1 MFLGRNRSVFCSVG
15 VKCESFC
22 LKDWLPTCNE
32 MLQVSRYEETVLNA
46 IRQLEE
52 KIVEEEEA
60 GFEAQS
66 KSAPKSKQGWMGWVK
81 SKISST

>member
-1 MFLGRNRSVFCSVG
+1 
-15 VKCESFC
+15 
-22 LKDWLPTCNE
+22 
-32 MLQVSRYEETVLNA
+32 MLQVSRYEETVLSA

-81 SKISST
+81 SKIS